1 MNAVPARR
9 RSVVSVVVG
18 ALAMAG
24 SFAVMGVLVL
34 SDVAD
39 AKAPRRAEHE
49 QVARVEQEQKVA
61 VAEEQTEDALLVAA
75 EPEEKPAPKKKARRK
90 SKMDFG
96 RFEGY

>member
-39 AKAPRRAEHE
+39 AKLENAP
-49 QVARVEQEQKVA
+49 VVVS
-61 VAEEQTEDALLVAA
+61 QTEQ
-75 EPEEKPAPKKKARRK
+75 KPAPKKRARKKA
-90 SKMDFG
+90 KMDFG

>member
-1 MNAVPARR
+1 MNLVPARR
-9 RSVVSVVVG
+9 RRSIASILLG

-39 AKAPRRAEHE
+39 AGGLRKPVPVK
-49 QVARVEQEQKVA
+49 VAKVEQPQTVSAEQ
-61 VAEEQTEDALLVAA
+61 AENAQLVAP
-75 EPEEKPAPKKKARRK
+75 EPEEKPVVAKKRARKRAK
-90 SKMDFG
+90 VDFG